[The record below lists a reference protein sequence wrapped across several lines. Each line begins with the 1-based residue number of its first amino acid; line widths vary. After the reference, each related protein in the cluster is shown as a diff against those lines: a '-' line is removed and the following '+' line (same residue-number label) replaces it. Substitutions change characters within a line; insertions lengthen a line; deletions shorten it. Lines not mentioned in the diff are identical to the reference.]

1 MTEIL
6 LPRFMNVGGGSLNQ
20 ITKVLN
26 KINCKRPFIITDKNM
41 VKLEIITPLLENLK
55 SNKIEFS
62 VYDNTVPEPT
72 SESLKE
78 PVNILQNKNFDCVI
92 AFGGG
97 SPIDS
102 AKAISILAKFG
113 GNIKNFK
120 FPNIIEEGGVPIIAI
135 PTTAGTGSEATKFT
149 IITDEKTSE
158 KMLCVGSGFM
168 PFAAIVDY
176 ELTLS
181 VPSRIS
187 ADTGIDA
194 LTHAIEAFVSKK
206 SNYFSN
212 SNAMT
217 AMKMIAP
224 NLRKVYKNG
233 NDREAREKLMTGSL
247 LAGIAFSNASVAL
260 VHGMSRPIGA
270 LYHVP
275 HGLSNAMLLP
285 TVTEYSLSSAFSK
298 YAVAAKAMDVAG
310 FNDSENI
317 ATKKL
322 IKELYSLNIDLEVP
336 SPKKYGI
343 DENSFF
349 DNIEKMADQ
358 AIASGSP
365 ANNPKVPSKDEIID
379 LYTKLWH

>member
-20 ITKVLN
+20 ITQVLK

-41 VKLEIITPLLENLK
+41 VKLEIIAPLLENLK
-55 SNKIEFS
+55 SSKIEFS

-78 PVNILQNKNFDCVI
+78 PVNILQNQNFDCVI

-233 NDREAREKLMTGSL
+233 NDIKAREKLMTGSL
-247 LAGIAFSNASVAL
+247 LAGIAFSNSSVAL

-270 LYHVP
+270 SYHVP

-298 YAVAAKAMDVAG
+298 YAIVAKTMDVAD

-336 SPKKYGI
+336 SPEKYGI

-365 ANNPKVPSKDEIID
+365 ANNPKVPNKDEIID
-379 LYTKLWH
+379 LYTKLWR

>member
-20 ITKVLN
+20 ITQVLK

-41 VKLEIITPLLENLK
+41 VKLEIIAPLLENLK
-55 SNKIEFS
+55 SSKIEFS

-78 PVNILQNKNFDCVI
+78 PVNILQNQNFDCVI

-102 AKAISILAKFG
+102 AKAISVLAKFG

-233 NDREAREKLMTGSL
+233 NDIKAREKLMTGSL
-247 LAGIAFSNASVAL
+247 LAGIAFSNSSVAL

-270 LYHVP
+270 SYHVP

-298 YAVAAKAMDVAG
+298 YAIVAKTMDVAD

-336 SPKKYGI
+336 SPEKYGI

-365 ANNPKVPSKDEIID
+365 ANNPKVPNKDEIID
-379 LYTKLWH
+379 LYTKLWR

>member
-41 VKLEIITPLLENLK
+41 VKLEIIAPLLENLK
-55 SNKIEFS
+55 SSKIEFS

-78 PVNILQNKNFDCVI
+78 PVNILQNQNFDCVI

-102 AKAISILAKFG
+102 AKAISVLAKFG

-233 NDREAREKLMTGSL
+233 NDIKAREKLMTGSL
-247 LAGIAFSNASVAL
+247 LAGIAFSNSSVAL

-270 LYHVP
+270 SYHVP

-298 YAVAAKAMDVAG
+298 YAIVAKTMDVAD

-336 SPKKYGI
+336 SPEKYGI

-365 ANNPKVPSKDEIID
+365 ANNPKVPNKDEIID
-379 LYTKLWH
+379 LYTKLWR

>member
-102 AKAISILAKFG
+102 AKAICILAKFG

>member
-20 ITKVLN
+20 ITQVLK

-41 VKLEIITPLLENLK
+41 VKLEIIAPLLENLK
-55 SNKIEFS
+55 SSKIEFS

-233 NDREAREKLMTGSL
+233 NDIKAREKLMTGSL
-247 LAGIAFSNASVAL
+247 LAGIAFSNSSVAL

-270 LYHVP
+270 SYHVP

-298 YAVAAKAMDVAG
+298 YAIVAKTMDVAD

-336 SPKKYGI
+336 SPEKYGI

-365 ANNPKVPSKDEIID
+365 ANNPKVPNKDEIID
-379 LYTKLWH
+379 LYTKLWR

>member
-1 MTEIL
+1 
-6 LPRFMNVGGGSLNQ
+6 MNVGGGSLNQ

>member
-20 ITKVLN
+20 ITQVLK

-41 VKLEIITPLLENLK
+41 VKLEIIAPLLENLK
-55 SNKIEFS
+55 SSKIEFS

-78 PVNILQNKNFDCVI
+78 PVNILQNQNFDCVI

-102 AKAISILAKFG
+102 AKAICVLAKFG

-233 NDREAREKLMTGSL
+233 NDRKAREKLMTGSL
-247 LAGIAFSNASVAL
+247 LAGIAFSNSSVAL

-270 LYHVP
+270 SYHVP

-343 DENSFF
+343 DENNFF

-365 ANNPKVPSKDEIID
+365 ANNPKVPNKDEIID
-379 LYTKLWH
+379 LYTKLWR

>member
-20 ITKVLN
+20 ITQVLK

-41 VKLEIITPLLENLK
+41 VKLEIIAPLLENLK
-55 SNKIEFS
+55 SSKIEFS

-78 PVNILQNKNFDCVI
+78 PVNILQNQNFDCVI

-102 AKAISILAKFG
+102 AKAISVLAKFG

-233 NDREAREKLMTGSL
+233 NDIKAREKLMTGSL
-247 LAGIAFSNASVAL
+247 LAGIAFSNSSVAL

-270 LYHVP
+270 SYHVP

-298 YAVAAKAMDVAG
+298 YAIVAKTMDVAD
-310 FNDSENI
+310 FDDSENI

-336 SPKKYGI
+336 SPEKYGI

-365 ANNPKVPSKDEIID
+365 ANNPKVPNKDEIID
-379 LYTKLWH
+379 LYTKLWR

>member
-1 MTEIL
+1 
-6 LPRFMNVGGGSLNQ
+6 
-20 ITKVLN
+20 
-26 KINCKRPFIITDKNM
+26 
-41 VKLEIITPLLENLK
+41 
-55 SNKIEFS
+55 
-62 VYDNTVPEPT
+62 
-72 SESLKE
+72 
-78 PVNILQNKNFDCVI
+78 
-92 AFGGG
+92 
-97 SPIDS
+97 
-102 AKAISILAKFG
+102 
-113 GNIKNFK
+113 
-120 FPNIIEEGGVPIIAI
+120 
-135 PTTAGTGSEATKFT
+135 
-149 IITDEKTSE
+149 
-158 KMLCVGSGFM
+158 MLCVGSGFM

-233 NDREAREKLMTGSL
+233 NDIKAREKLMTGSL
-247 LAGIAFSNASVAL
+247 LAGIAFSNSSVAL

-270 LYHVP
+270 SYHVP

-298 YAVAAKAMDVAG
+298 YAIVAKTMDVAD

-336 SPKKYGI
+336 SPEKYGI

-365 ANNPKVPSKDEIID
+365 ANNPKVPNKDEIID
-379 LYTKLWH
+379 LYTKLWR